1 MRTGKILVTGAGGLI
16 GSSVARSLQE
26 RGNEV
31 IAIDRV
37 GGQIGDVLIQQCDLN
52 DIHHLHAVVGP
63 GLAGVVHCGAFSGP
77 MVARDNPYA
86 MVQVNIVGTANVLE
100 LARIYKA
107 QRLVFCSS
115 TSAYGHTASSGP
127 VSEDTVMRPE
137 SLYGASKVASE
148 QIVSAYARQYGVD
161 GLSLRLSWVY
171 GPRRTTDCVIRTML
185 TDAMAGR
192 PTRIGFGADF
202 HRQFIFVHDAS
213 NAVLKALDA
222 HTLPRTT
229 YNITGGSRVTLL
241 EVASIVKKIYPT
253 ADIDLAPGPDPV
265 DEFQEAF
272 DIRAAARDLEFV
284 PRYRLEDG
292 IREYAGWLEET
303 MRKEG

>member
-1 MRTGKILVTGAGGLI
+1 MRTGKILVTGAAGLI
-16 GSSVARSLQE
+16 GSAVARSLQE

-31 IAIDRV
+31 VAIDRV
-37 GGQIGDVLIQQCDLN
+37 GSRIGDVVIQQCDLN
-52 DIHHLHAVVGP
+52 DIHHLHAVTGS
-63 GLAGVVHCGAFSGP
+63 GLSGVVHCGAFSGP

-107 QRLVFCSS
+107 QRFVFCSS
-115 TSAYGHTASSGP
+115 TSAYGHTTPGP
-127 VSEDTVMRPE
+127 VSEDSVMKPE

-148 QIVSAYARQYGVD
+148 QMVSAYARQYGVD

-185 TDAMAGR
+185 TDAIAGR
-192 PTRIGFGADF
+192 PTKIGFGADF
-202 HRQFIFVHDAS
+202 HRQFIYVRDAS
-213 NAVLKALDA
+213 DAVVKALDTRA
-222 HTLPRTT
+222 LSRTT
-229 YNITGGSRVTLL
+229 YNITGGSRVTLQ
-241 EVASIVKKIYPT
+241 EVASIVKKLYPS
-253 ADIDLAPGPDPV
+253 ADIHLDPGPDPV

-284 PRYRLEDG
+284 PQYRLEDG

-303 MRKEG
+303 TRKGS